1 MNNIDMNIYD
11 YIVSQNKNLDNR
23 IALSYFNRK
32 FTFKEVIDNI
42 NKVMNSLQ
50 SFEVKEKDNVIYLG
64 FATPEFVFLMYALAK
79 MNVTLNILNPMDSSN
94 YESIIKRLN
103 PKLLF
108 CYDKFY
114 DEISE
119 KIEKDKVIITSPF
132 ESLPYPFRFTNNLVS
147 LLSNNNLNECMKYS
161 DFIKRNGNTNKV
173 YIKDNFIANSKII
186 EIGTGG
192 STGIPK
198 LVGISNEM
206 LNNVVY
212 QHELMNE
219 NNAFDVSFN
228 DNERF
233 LDIIPPHLAYGICDI
248 HLALSLRLNLC
259 LEPNPNPK
267 LFIKQLRK
275 YKPHHVLA
283 GPIHWK
289 ELISYDKKLDLSCLK
304 NVVAGGEHLE
314 NSDEIE
320 TNRKLKLNN
329 SNTTV
334 KEGVGLT
341 EICGVGTYNS
351 SNFMFTVGRPLPN
364 YQVGIFRCNIEE
376 EHNDNIKNSDE
387 IAKIFFEK
395 QINGELKVKSLGTI
409 GKDNQ
414 GEICYQLPVKILG
427 YVGEEHKKEQENL
440 IRRHE
445 DGLEWIHTGDI
456 GYINEDLNLVITD
469 RIKRVFNRNGW
480 KIYPTY
486 LSKIVCDS
494 NLIKEC
500 TIIKRKSINNG
511 ESYVPILYVVLK
523 EDTINNREKLIYWC
537 NEKLTNNY
545 KLEDIIFL
553 DELPK
558 TTSGKINFNLVE
570 KYDELNNVN
579 GNNKK
584 KILIKDFYTKE

>member
-11 YIVSQNKNLDNR
+11 YIVSRNKNLDNR

-32 FTFKEVIDNI
+32 FTFKDVIDNI
-42 NKVMNSLQ
+42 NKVINSLQ

-103 PKLLF
+103 PKLVF

-114 DEISE
+114 EEIFE

-198 LVGISNEM
+198 LVGISKEM
-206 LNNVVY
+206 LNTVVY

-267 LFIKQLRK
+267 LFIKQLK
-275 YKPHHVLA
+275 TSL
-283 GPIHWK
+283 
-289 ELISYDKKLDLSCLK
+289 LK
-304 NVVAGGEHLE
+304 NQWMLNTATHF
-314 NSDEIE
+314 NS
-320 TNRKLKLNN
+320 K
-329 SNTTV
+329 
-334 KEGVGLT
+334 
-341 EICGVGTYNS
+341 
-351 SNFMFTVGRPLPN
+351 
-364 YQVGIFRCNIEE
+364 
-376 EHNDNIKNSDE
+376 
-387 IAKIFFEK
+387 
-395 QINGELKVKSLGTI
+395 
-409 GKDNQ
+409 
-414 GEICYQLPVKILG
+414 
-427 YVGEEHKKEQENL
+427 
-440 IRRHE
+440 
-445 DGLEWIHTGDI
+445 
-456 GYINEDLNLVITD
+456 
-469 RIKRVFNRNGW
+469 
-480 KIYPTY
+480 
-486 LSKIVCDS
+486 
-494 NLIKEC
+494 
-500 TIIKRKSINNG
+500 
-511 ESYVPILYVVLK
+511 
-523 EDTINNREKLIYWC
+523 
-537 NEKLTNNY
+537 
-545 KLEDIIFL
+545 
-553 DELPK
+553 
-558 TTSGKINFNLVE
+558 
-570 KYDELNNVN
+570 
-579 GNNKK
+579 
-584 KILIKDFYTKE
+584 

>member
-23 IALSYFNRK
+23 ITLSYFNRK

-64 FATPEFVFLMYALAK
+64 FATPGFVFLMYALAK

-206 LNNVVY
+206 LNNIVY

-304 NVVAGGEHLE
+304 NAVAGGEHLE

-364 YQVGIFRCNIEE
+364 YQVGIFRCNIDEE
-376 EHNDNIKNSDE
+376 YNDNIKNSDE